1 MAAYEA
7 LLRVEKTNAYSNIEL
22 NKVTQGKVHNPGFVR
37 ELTYGVIKNRVLLDF
52 YIDKLAANGISSVKR
67 ELKVILR
74 IGIYQILYMDS
85 VPEHSAVDETVK
97 LASEVTKGKTGFV
110 NGVLRSFLRR
120 YKAEKDPLDEPSD
133 LDIKYSCEEGLVK
146 LLVSQYG
153 EEKAEEI
160 LSTSLETPPL
170 FIRVNTLKTSVSKL
184 SWELGVKGFKVND
197 TNDTVNLPEGTLEV
211 SGKGILETD
220 EFRNGEFFVQDA
232 SSTKAIEEF
241 SPEPGETFI
250 DVCAAPGGK
259 TFAAALKMND
269 TGRILSI
276 DLHENKLRALKK
288 QADRLGIS
296 IIETRQH
303 DAKETDE
310 SLWDTADK
318 VLCDV
323 PCSGLGVLRRK
334 PEIKDRPLK
343 NDGRDIAEIQ
353 LKILE
358 ASSLYVKPS
367 GTLMY
372 STCTVNKIENEEVVR
387 RFISENSGFEILKEE
402 QLLPASGGA
411 DGFYYC
417 ILKRVETR
425 RGDN

>member
-22 NKVTQGKVHNPGFVR
+22 NKVTSGKVHNPGFVR
-37 ELTYGVIKNRVLLDF
+37 ELTYGVIKNRKLLDF

-74 IGIYQILYMDS
+74 MGIYQILYMDS

-110 NGVLRSFLRR
+110 NGVLRNFLRR
-120 YKAEKDPLDEPSD
+120 YKAEKDPLDDPSD

-170 FIRVNTLKTSVSKL
+170 FIRVNTLKTSVSRL
-184 SWELGVKGFKVND
+184 SWDLGVKGFKVND

-269 TGRILSI
+269 TGRILSM
-276 DLHENKLRALKK
+276 DLHENKLKALRK

-303 DAKETDE
+303 DAKEMDE
-310 SLWDTADK
+310 SLAGKGDK

-343 NDGRDIAEIQ
+343 NGGKDIAEIQ
-353 LKILE
+353 LKILQ
-358 ASSLYVKPS
+358 ASSEYVKPS
-367 GTLMY
+367 GMLMY
-372 STCTVNKIENEEVVR
+372 STCTVNRTENEEVVR
-387 RFISENSGFEILKEE
+387 RFICENGGFEILKEE
-402 QLLPASGGA
+402 QLLPVSGGA

-417 ILKRVETR
+417 IMKMTETR